1 MAEPARHLHV
11 VDTASGEVLPGC
23 PDCAVKNDEIAG
35 LERDVRGWAA
45 RYAQLRRDK
54 AQEAREHPKWPEA
67 QWLFSLWR
75 KLCNHPR
82 AEWTPDRFWLVEPHL
97 AKDGLVTCERAI
109 HGIAFDCFKT
119 KRRNGSVQ
127 RHDSWELLFR
137 DRGKVEEM
145 ANRAPRGWV
154 SAAQDA
160 TIGGPSCGRGGAVNA
175 PRPDAPAQDKASR

>member
-82 AEWTPDRFWLVEPHL
+82 AESHL
-97 AKDGLVTCERAI
+97 AKDGLVTCERAV

-160 TIGGPSCGRGGAVNA
+160 TIGGQSNRGGTADTA
-175 PRPDAPAQDKASR
+175 RPRHQELRS